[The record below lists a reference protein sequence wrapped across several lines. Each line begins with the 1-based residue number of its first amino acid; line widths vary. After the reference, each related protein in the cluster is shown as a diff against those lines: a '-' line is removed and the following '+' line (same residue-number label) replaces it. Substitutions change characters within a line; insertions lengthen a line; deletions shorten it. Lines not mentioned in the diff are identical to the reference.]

1 MSVELKGVSLLVNR
15 EPWLADVGLALA
27 AGEINVLIGPTRAGK
42 TTLMR
47 VIAGL
52 DRPTKGQII
61 DGGQDV
67 TGVSVRRRNLA
78 MVYQQFINYP
88 SQTVFENIASPLRI
102 AGKLS
107 ESEIDG
113 RVRNIAMRLH
123 IEQLL
128 ERMPAELSGGQ
139 QQRTAIAR
147 ALVKG
152 ANLLLLDEPLV
163 NLDYKLRE
171 ALRIELRELF
181 AGSGTTVVYAT
192 TEPQEALM
200 LGGHVSV
207 LNEGRVLQHGRTLD
221 VFHHPGSMRVAEIF
235 SDPPMNLLPAELDPI
250 TRQAR
255 LAGGLRVPIG
265 AHLAR
270 IAAGPLQLGLRPNHL
285 RLVPRSG
292 DDYVLATE
300 VELAEIS
307 GSDTFVHSHC
317 GGIDLVA
324 QLPGVH
330 RFAIGERI
338 PLHMNP
344 NELFAFDTEDG
355 QLLAAPD
362 RSVVASLVARVSA

>member
-1 MSVELKGVSLLVNR
+1 MSVELKGVSLVVNR
-15 EPWLADVGLALA
+15 EYWLADVDLALA

-52 DRPTKGQII
+52 DRPTQGQVI

-107 ESEIDG
+107 ESEIDA
-113 RVRNIAMRLH
+113 RVRDISTRLH

-128 ERMPAELSGGQ
+128 QRMPAELSGGQ

-147 ALVKG
+147 ALAKG

-171 ALRIELRELF
+171 ELRTELRELF

-192 TEPQEALM
+192 TEPQEALT
-200 LGGHVSV
+200 LGGHVIV
-207 LNEGRVLQHGRTLD
+207 MNEGRVQQHGPTLD
-221 VFHHPGSMRVAEIF
+221 VFHHPRSTRVAEIF
-235 SDPPMNLLPAELDPI
+235 SDPPMNLLPAEVEAG
-250 TRQAR
+250 TRSAQ
-255 LAGGLRVPIG
+255 LAGGLRLPLG
-265 AHLAR
+265 AHLAGLP
-270 IAAGPLQLGLRPNHL
+270 AGALRLGLRPNHL
-285 RLVPRSG
+285 RLDARSSE
-292 DDYVLATE
+292 DCVLGVE

-317 GGIDLVA
+317 GEIGLVA

-330 RFAIGERI
+330 RFAIGERVA
-338 PLHMNP
+338 LHVNP
-344 NELFAFDTEDG
+344 NELFAFDAAG
-355 QLLAAPD
+355 RLLAAPD
-362 RSVVASLVARVSA
+362 RSVVASLATRASA